1 MPLKPEHVKAAIA
14 DSIDNPKFTR
24 IADGLSLYLM
34 TRNGRGYWQFNYKA
48 AGKVRSKM
56 LGSAADLSPTQARNA
71 KNSFNVHRKDGTD
84 EQPEQSTGGNASKQ
98 GRQEAGKVVE
108 KPFGEVVELFLSE
121 FEANWTAK
129 EAKEYRRTLITES
142 TLAGLPV
149 AGIETPDIEAEL
161 KHWADTPPTMR
172 KVLMRIGKILDY
184 AGSKNFRDKKIMN
197 PASVKG
203 HFEYLALPVAP
214 EVVNHPA
221 MKIHDVPG
229 FMSELIADGSVKAHA
244 LAVLIL
250 TGLRTDELRLARW
263 KEIVGTILTVPAERM
278 KGKKKDRRA
287 HSVPLA
293 PTVVK
298 LLGKRGADE
307 DFIFVSARGG
317 HRNPLGQ
324 GALREILDK
333 LRGKRL
339 SIDGL
344 PPVPHGFRSTFRDWA
359 AENKYDRDLAERAI
373 AHKVGKKTEN
383 AYQRSKLIELR
394 KPLMNAWAKFA
405 MSKV

>member
-1 MPLKPEHVKAAIA
+1 MPLKPDHVKAAIA
-14 DSIDNPKFTR
+14 ESIDNPKFTR

-48 AGKVRSKM
+48 GGKVRSKM

-71 KNSFNVHRKDGTD
+71 KNSFNVHRKDGADDT
-84 EQPEQSTGGNASKQ
+84 QQSTDGNASTQ

-149 AGIETPDIEAEL
+149 AGIKTPDIEAEL

-184 AGSKNFRDKKIMN
+184 AGAKNFRNKEVMN

-221 MKIHDVPG
+221 MKIPDVPG
-229 FMSELIADGSVKAHA
+229 FMSELIADGSVKARA

-250 TGLRTDELRLARW
+250 TGLRTDELRLAKW
-263 KEIVGTILTVPAERM
+263 KEVVGTVLTVPAERM

-293 PTVVK
+293 PAVVK
-298 LLGKRGADE
+298 LLGKRGADH
-307 DFIFVSARGG
+307 DFIFQSVRGAG
-317 HRNPLGQ
+317 KPLGQ

-373 AHKVGKKTEN
+373 AHKVGGKTETT
-383 AYQRSKLIELR
+383 YQRSKLIELR